1 MIRQSNNTWRWA
13 VVSAVLVAACTDAAI
28 TPSKT
33 TQPATDDATM
43 LSRTGVRVQET
54 RMQKLLEQVTRDVA
68 VALAD
73 EGIRRQVYMG
83 LHESRYSEHKL
94 HFDTY
99 LRGPGTALLAAMAAA
114 RVATPIPGAA
124 PAEARSEAV
133 LATLD
138 SIVDLEFYMPVKQHF
153 ADWDGGTRLIVASAL
168 RDNGSTPVGFD
179 LDGRVVTMS
188 ASQPPATPTL
198 VVVPVETNFSL
209 APSQS
214 APQRADAAATA
225 DVGPGI
231 YMKRAVVYS
240 DHEGWP
246 RGDPEFE
253 VHLFQTD
260 VDMDYHDQVC
270 SGQAQDNIHYRWN
283 TEETQDW
290 TGDVALATE
299 GRLLLSPNNQFQ
311 MWEDDTDACTTT
323 TGRPPKAHAFTRAEM
338 ANMASAL
345 LRTAATQGGGVIGL
359 IQTILNIIPVA
370 YTWFDDG
377 DDDVGIFELPGQCWP
392 TTPGPVTFH
401 IRSVRSG
408 HPINGWV
415 KLEFRGITGA
425 REPWCPLSVSI
436 SGPSGVNGGQYN
448 EWTAN
453 PLNGSQP
460 YTYQWYMDGSPVST
474 EQTFGTYAPGV
485 DFTISVTVTDGAGT
499 QVSDGMTVYVFNCP
513 PPQISCEE

>member
-1 MIRQSNNTWRWA
+1 M
-13 VVSAVLVAACTDAAI
+13 
-28 TPSKT
+28 
-33 TQPATDDATM
+33 
-43 LSRTGVRVQET
+43 QE
-54 RMQKLLEQVTRDVA
+54 LLEQVTRE
-68 VALAD
+68 VALALGD
-73 EGIRRQVYMG
+73 ERIRRQVYTG
-83 LHESRYSEHKL
+83 LQMSPYSEHKL
-94 HFDTY
+94 HFGNF
-99 LRGPGTALLAAMAAA
+99 LRGPGTPLLAAIAAA
-114 RVATPIPGAA
+114 RGATPSPGAA
-124 PAEARSEAV
+124 PVEARTEAV

-138 SIVDLEFYMPVKQHF
+138 SIVDLEFYMPVRQHF
-153 ADWDGGTRLIVASAL
+153 TAWDGDANLIVASAL

-179 LDGRVVTMS
+179 LTGQAVTLS
-188 ASQPPATPTL
+188 ASQPPPTPTL
-198 VVVPVETNFSL
+198 VVVPVETDFSRV
-209 APSQS
+209 PSQS

-231 YMKRAVVYS
+231 YMTRAVVYS

-260 VDMDYHDQVC
+260 VDMDYLDQVC
-270 SGQAQDNIHYRWN
+270 AGQAQDNINYRWN

-323 TGRPPKAHAFTRAEM
+323 TGRPPKANAFTRSEM

-345 LRTAATQGGGVIGL
+345 LRTAATQGGDVIAF
-359 IQTILNIIPVA
+359 IQTLLNIIPVA

-392 TTPGPVTFH
+392 TAPGPVKFN

-415 KLEFRGITGA
+415 ILDFRGISQS
-425 REPWCPLSVSI
+425 REPWC
-436 SGPSGVNGGQYN
+436 GPSVFIDGPSALSPGEEGTWNANPVNGF
-448 EWTAN
+448 
-453 PLNGSQP
+453 PP
-460 YTYQWYMDGSPVST
+460 YTYQWYLNDSPAGT
-474 EQTFGTYAPGV
+474 GQTFSTSAGGESFEV
-485 DFTISVTVTDGAGT
+485 SVTVTDRDGKQA
-499 QVSDGMTVYVFNCP
+499 SDAMPVYVMSCP
-513 PPQISCEE
+513 PPEIICEE